1 MKKIIKEHPERSAL
15 LFTCVLGQ
23 QNSVPG
29 PEAVVSQTSQG
40 WKFSGDD
47 LLCLLMQFKSSLH
60 KLIFQ

>member
-1 MKKIIKEHPERSAL
+1 MIKEHSEPSAL
-15 LFTCVLGQ
+15 HFTCVLGQ

-47 LLCLLMQFKSSLH
+47 VL
-60 KLIFQ
+60 